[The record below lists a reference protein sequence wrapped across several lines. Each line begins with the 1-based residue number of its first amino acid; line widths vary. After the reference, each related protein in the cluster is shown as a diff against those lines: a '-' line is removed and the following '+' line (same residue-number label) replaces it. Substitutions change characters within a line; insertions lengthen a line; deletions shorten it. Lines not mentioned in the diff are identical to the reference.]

1 MTSARLAPH
10 PMSPRLPAGYVLL
23 LVASFIP
30 PLWRWLMIPAL
41 ENWLR
46 DPQAHVEP
54 MRWRLVCLPGT
65 YEPAFRH

>member
-1 MTSARLAPH
+1 
-10 PMSPRLPAGYVLL
+10 MSPRLPAGYVLL

-54 MRWRLVCLPGT
+54 MRWRLVCLPGN